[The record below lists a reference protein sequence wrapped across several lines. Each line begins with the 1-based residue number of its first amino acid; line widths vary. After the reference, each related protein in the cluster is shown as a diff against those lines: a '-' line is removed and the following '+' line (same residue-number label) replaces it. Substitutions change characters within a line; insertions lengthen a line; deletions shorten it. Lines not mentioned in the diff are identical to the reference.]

1 MIELLDLD
9 TKTRHNLLRNVIETP
24 KPFYLKP
31 QYMEHCINHLVTLY
45 GKQYEK
51 EIRCIATLASRC
63 QRYDVDGF
71 RLHLTDE
78 WYNKNNL
85 LTKQGIS
92 RSRMS
97 KLIHLMDADGYI
109 KFCKGFPQFDNQKE
123 PAQISAIII
132 KGKLDSLIDKDISKQ
147 QAPNLDELMD
157 NIEFINLNETEVIK
171 TLVKGKLTKEK
182 TYAYLIPNNTKP
194 FFGLKQKREN
204 LLKYN
209 KLLQSFLI
217 HDGDRVLKSVIFK
230 RRFENDLTG
239 AGRYWCD
246 AVQGLSKSAPNA
258 NREGYRSA
266 LTISGE
272 RVSEADFKT
281 IQPRILYLEEGV
293 YLPDS
298 FDVYGAN
305 LEVEGMTK
313 EEVRSLIKGCMMSI
327 LFSSN
332 RGGAK
337 TSITNKLKELN
348 LIHKVTSES
357 IISAVE
363 KHNAPIAHRFY
374 NKDAYRVL
382 QNYEA
387 RIAEYV
393 IDTMTQQG
401 KPVLCVHDSFVVREQ
416 DAELLRHLMY
426 EGWYTVT
433 GKRRNCVVQQEYG
446 YSEVAGIEHTL
457 EQIPIEAYEDVFR
470 ISEHGQTTI
479 ANSFLLSCGV
489 KVEPKKDEPKKV
501 EHKPKLTTKEAD
513 KIAEALGY
521 YDFLEDVYGCNI
533 FDNDREDWR
542 TII

>member
-1 MIELLDLD
+1 MIELLSLD
-9 TKTRHNLLRNVIETP
+9 SKTRQQLLRNVLETP
-24 KPFYLKP
+24 KPFYSNAKYLEPPVK
-31 QYMEHCINHLVTLY
+31 HLVTLY
-45 GKQYEK
+45 GKSYKK
-51 EIRCIATLASRC
+51 EICCIATLASRC

-97 KLIHLMDADGYI
+97 KLVHLLDQDGYI
-109 KFCKGFPQFDNQKE
+109 EFCKGYPKWDNQ
-123 PAQISAIII
+123 QQQGQVSAIII
-132 KGKLDSLIDKDISKQ
+132 KDKLDRLIDKKVSKQ

-157 NIEFINLNETEVIK
+157 NIEFINLNETETIK
-171 TLVKGKLTKEK
+171 TLVNGKLTKEK
-182 TYAYLIPNNTKP
+182 MYAYLTPNNSKP

-209 KLLQSFLI
+209 KLLQNFLI

-239 AGRYWCD
+239 AGRYWSD
-246 AVQGLSKSAPNA
+246 SVQGLSKSAPNA

-281 IQPRILYLEEGV
+281 IQPRLLYLEEGV
-293 YLPDS
+293 YLMNS
-298 FDVYGAN
+298 FDVYGAD
-305 LEVEGMTK
+305 LHIEGMTK
-313 EEVRSLIKGCMMSI
+313 EEVRSVIKGCMMSI
-327 LFSSN
+327 LFSSS

-337 TSITNKLKELN
+337 TSITNKLKELK
-348 LIHKVTSES
+348 LTDKITSES
-357 IISAVE
+357 IIKAVE

-374 NKDAYRVL
+374 NKDYYRVL

-387 RIAEYV
+387 RIAEFV

-401 KPVLCVHDSFVVREQ
+401 KPVLCVHDSFVVRQQ
-416 DAELLRHLMY
+416 DSELLRHLMY
-426 EGWYTVT
+426 EGWYVVT
-433 GKRRNCVVQQEYG
+433 GERRNCVVQQEYG
-446 YSEVAGIEHTL
+446 YSEVATIEHTL

-470 ISEHGQTTI
+470 ISNQGQTEI
-479 ANSFLLSCGV
+479 ANTFLYSCGANLLP
-489 KVEPKKDEPKKV
+489 EPTQHHSD
-501 EHKPKLTTKEAD
+501 AD

-521 YDFLEDVYGCNI
+521 YDFLESIGCY
-533 FDNDREDWR
+533 NDDEWR
-542 TII
+542 TNF